1 MMRKHDLL
9 EKQKTKKEKIQKKRV
24 ASLEDNELVKDP
36 LYTLLILNIVCSIG
50 MQFTKKKKNFI

>member
-1 MMRKHDLL
+1 MRKHDLL

-36 LYTLLILNIVCSIG
+36 LYTLLIPNIVCSIG
-50 MQFTKKKKNFI
+50 MQFTKKGKNCI